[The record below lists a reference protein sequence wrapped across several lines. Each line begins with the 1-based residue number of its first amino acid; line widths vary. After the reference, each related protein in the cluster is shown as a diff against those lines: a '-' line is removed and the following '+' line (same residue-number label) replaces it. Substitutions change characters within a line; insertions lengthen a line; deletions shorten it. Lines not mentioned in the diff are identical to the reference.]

1 MTSRL
6 EDSWAEVQQGWISL
20 LRRLKHLTPRGL
32 FGRVLLI
39 VILPVVLAQ
48 GVATYTFFSGHWETV
63 TRRLASAIAG
73 DSWMIVQGVERE
85 RGDPLRVSAFLE
97 ESYHGTE
104 IRAELRPEGAMDPAP
119 NLTPSLTRR
128 LMAQAMRRKL
138 EERDFW
144 VDSQSDP
151 ELLRM
156 QVALRGGGALMMSL
170 PLKRLVTPSSNAFI
184 LWMLGSSLGLCAI
197 AVLMMRNQIRPIHRL
212 AEVVEQFGK
221 GRDVPGYRPEG
232 ALEVRRAAVA
242 FLLMRDRLRRQMAQR
257 TAFLAGVSHDLR
269 TPLTRMRLQLALL
282 PDSQEIQDMVRD
294 IGEMEA
300 MVEGYLAFARDEED
314 EPRVYID
321 LAELLADLI
330 EQENRTGGDVAW
342 SQGAPAEPFGL
353 TAPPR
358 ALRRCLGNL
367 LGNAV
372 RYGGRVRVGM
382 QRLNQTAG
390 DTLEVMIDDDGPG
403 IPAEKREDVFRPFV
417 RLDPA
422 RHGGGNGNGNGI
434 GLGLTVARD
443 IARRH
448 GGEVTLGE
456 SPMGGLR
463 ATLRL
468 PV

>member
-1 MTSRL
+1 
-6 EDSWAEVQQGWISL
+6 
-20 LRRLKHLTPRGL
+20 
-32 FGRVLLI
+32 
-39 VILPVVLAQ
+39 
-48 GVATYTFFSGHWETV
+48 
-63 TRRLASAIAG
+63 
-73 DSWMIVQGVERE
+73 
-85 RGDPLRVSAFLE
+85 
-97 ESYHGTE
+97 
-104 IRAELRPEGAMDPAP
+104 
-119 NLTPSLTRR
+119 
-128 LMAQAMRRKL
+128 MAQAMRRKL

-342 SQGAPAEPFGL
+342 SQGAPA
-353 TAPPR
+353 
-358 ALRRCLGNL
+358 
-367 LGNAV
+367 
-372 RYGGRVRVGM
+372 GRSV
-382 QRLNQTAG
+382 
-390 DTLEVMIDDDGPG
+390 
-403 IPAEKREDVFRPFV
+403 
-417 RLDPA
+417 
-422 RHGGGNGNGNGI
+422 
-434 GLGLTVARD
+434 
-443 IARRH
+443 
-448 GGEVTLGE
+448 
-456 SPMGGLR
+456 
-463 ATLRL
+463 
-468 PV
+468 